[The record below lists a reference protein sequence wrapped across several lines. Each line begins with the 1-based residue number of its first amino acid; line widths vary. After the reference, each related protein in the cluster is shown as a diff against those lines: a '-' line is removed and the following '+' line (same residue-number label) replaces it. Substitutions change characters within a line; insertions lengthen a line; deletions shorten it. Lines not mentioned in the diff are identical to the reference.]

1 MYLVQDMQNTM
12 ILEAQVVDDPLQTDT
27 TEDVDEDMNLGSDVY
42 EPIIP
47 ATSPLTLGWT
57 KCQKN

>member
-1 MYLVQDMQNTM
+1 M

-27 TEDVDEDMNLGSDVY
+27 TEDDDEDMNLCSDVY
-42 EPIIP
+42 DPIIP